1 MAGGVAAVAF
11 KPVCRSCRRPQ
22 PGICLSA
29 ERLAGTCPQAHR
41 GFSSSGETRLGTSP
55 GGASAPPTPCTPV
68 CIMSGLRRRL
78 LQSDL
83 NTIRP
88 LMTFTNEQ
96 VEEPLFRFRLGTPL
110 LSGPVCLDDVN
121 TPLPP
126 LPPNTPSCAWHLTV
140 PSVDLRRAVGEGG
153 VTRGSFPFCQKKAR
167 HTALCVHVNTGG
179 PSGSLT
185 LTTVFT
191 NSTARIMPI
200 FKSLSW
206 TPVEQPRSIY
216 YPKISVDL

>member
-1 MAGGVAAVAF
+1 MSLSFYHYANGACGRQLNHNGGGVAAVAF

-55 GGASAPPTPCTPV
+55 GGASTPHPPPPPTPWNSV

-78 LQSDL
+78 LQSNL

-96 VEEPLFRFRLGTPL
+96 VEEPLFRFHLGTPL
-110 LSGPVCLDDVN
+110 VSGPVCPDDVN
-121 TPLPP
+121 TPPP
-126 LPPNTPSCAWHLTV
+126 SKH
-140 PSVDLRRAVGEGG
+140 S
-153 VTRGSFPFCQKKAR
+153 
-167 HTALCVHVNTGG
+167 
-179 PSGSLT
+179 
-185 LTTVFT
+185 
-191 NSTARIMPI
+191 
-200 FKSLSW
+200 
-206 TPVEQPRSIY
+206 
-216 YPKISVDL
+216 